1 MNIKNFYALHDVSI
15 KIEKQK
21 ITGITGT
28 SGSGK
33 TTLMDILS
41 GLLELQQGK
50 ILIDESELG
59 SNQLTILQSAIG
71 YVPQETYLMDDSIT
85 NNIVLD
91 QNININHRKI
101 ESICEKL
108 NLNDFIRNLPHRY
121 EYNVGEMHQDSA
133 VQQRLGIV
141 RALYRDLTY
150 LMNPLAI

>member
-1 MNIKNFYALHDVSI
+1 MTEKGGNNITFKFNNNISMQNITYEYKKNFYALHDVSI

-71 YVPQETYLMDDSIT
+71 YVPQE
-85 NNIVLD
+85 
-91 QNININHRKI
+91 
-101 ESICEKL
+101 
-108 NLNDFIRNLPHRY
+108 NLPYGR
-121 EYNVGEMHQDSA
+121 
-133 VQQRLGIV
+133 
-141 RALYRDLTY
+141 
-150 LMNPLAI
+150 